1 MCNNKGKI
9 YHVILNLFNNIQ
21 SRIVYKEYVSNFF
34 PCLNGVRQGKHLSI
48 SFFVRTIS
56 ENLNNWETFLTIKN
70 VQGAKS
76 ISKDFENE
84 LQIYVK
90 LFTVLYA
97 DDTVLL
103 AESSDETFG
112 VKN

>member
-1 MCNNKGKI
+1 MLDKVKM
-9 YHVILNLFNNIQ
+9 YLFPFLCAQ
-21 SRIVYKEYVSNFF
+21 Y
-34 PCLNGVRQGKHLSI
+34 
-48 SFFVRTIS
+48 
-56 ENLNNWETFLTIKN
+56 LNNWKTFLTIKN

-90 LFTVLYA
+90 LFILLYA

-103 AESSDETFG
+103 TDSSEETFG
-112 VKN
+112 VKY

>member
-1 MCNNKGKI
+1 MNCTYKLEKLHMMISSEI
-9 YHVILNLFNNIQ
+9 YRLLD
-21 SRIVYKEYVSNFF
+21 
-34 PCLNGVRQGKHLSI
+34 
-48 SFFVRTIS
+48 
-56 ENLNNWETFLTIKN
+56 LNNWKTFLTIKN

-84 LQIYVK
+84 LHIDVK

-103 AESSDETFG
+103 TDSSEETLKYNLYKQFFLVYYYTS
-112 VKN
+112 VKLHGTFYPYYYT